1 MIPHRPIEHIT
12 KYISGF
18 LCDLCTYV
26 VITKNKKRKVK
37 TPHRHIGHIAKLNPC
52 RHSTVNIEEITSP
65 VPVTILKK

>member
-37 TPHRHIGHIAKLNPC
+37 TPHRHIEHITKFKSGFLC
-52 RHSTVNIEEITSP
+52 DLCTYVVNF
-65 VPVTILKK
+65 